1 MSADGAFA
9 FSSAPSPEELAR
21 FELNDFGNA
30 MRFIRQTGGRIED
43 DGSIDT
49 SASRVLWLRR
59 RGWIVFN
66 GRHWD
71 LDHGEALARRE
82 AAKVAPGLYQQIPI
96 KQQSLPNLSPRAQQ
110 AMWDFAVQ
118 SGNSG
123 KINALL
129 NVAAAYLEVDIDA
142 FDTDPLALN
151 CDNGVVRFV
160 RSPEGA
166 KVVFR
171 PGHEPGD
178 RMTRIAAA
186 AYDPAAEAPLF
197 RGVVEFAQPK
207 AAERDYL
214 QRVLGYMATGSVE
227 EQKFFVFQGKGGDG
241 KSTIVN
247 AVRKTL
253 GTYATVVA
261 VETFLDTGLRRGS
274 EASPD
279 IAALAGDSRMLCAGE
294 PPSGSKLATGAIKA
308 FTGGGSMKAR
318 ELREGLF
325 EFEPIGKPL
334 IECNRRP
341 AINDTDDGIW
351 RRLKILLFEHQV
363 PPDQV
368 DGALPRKLMDE
379 RAGILA
385 WLVKGVLAWLDRGL
399 KDEPDSVR
407 LAIEDYRKGSNPFV
421 QWFEAR
427 VERDESAR
435 VRASE
440 LYADYKSWME
450 DNGHDKPM
458 SQRAFGGALGD
469 LQIIL
474 AGKDGAGKVMRRG
487 ARLVTPTEE
496 ASRAAPPADGA
507 GGPSGSGDFGDPGD
521 GFGDDDW
528 GGR

>member
-1 MSADGAFA
+1 MPDGSFAFA
-9 FSSAPSPEELAR
+9 SAPSPEELAR

-30 MRFIRQTGGRIED
+30 MRFIRQTGGRIGD
-43 DGSIDT
+43 DGAIDT
-49 SASRVLWLRR
+49 AASRVLWLRR

-71 LDHGEALARRE
+71 LEHGEALARRE
-82 AAKVAPGLYQQIPI
+82 AAKVAQGLHAQVEI
-96 KQQSLPNLSPRAQQ
+96 RARELEEKK
-110 AMWDFAVQ
+110 ASARAISAVWDFAVQ
-118 SGNSG
+118 TGNSG

-129 NVAAAYLEVDIDA
+129 AVAAAYLEVDIDA

-151 CDNGVVRFV
+151 CENGVVRFAF
-160 RSPEGA
+160 GA
-166 KVVFR
+166 DGRPVAKFR

-178 RMTRIAAA
+178 RMTRLVAAPYEPTA
-186 AYDPAAEAPLF
+186 DAPLF

-207 AAERDYL
+207 GPERGYL

-241 KSTIVN
+241 KSTILN

-325 EFEPIGKPL
+325 EFEPIGKPV

-341 AINDTDDGIW
+341 AINDSDDGIW

-363 PPDQV
+363 PEDEK
-368 DGALPRKLMDE
+368 DLSLPRRLQAE

-385 WLVKGVLAWLDRGL
+385 WLVEGVLAWMGEGL
-399 KDEPDSVR
+399 RSEPDSVR
-407 LAIEDYRKGSNPFV
+407 QAIEDYRKGSNPFV
-421 QWFEAR
+421 QWLEAR
-427 VERDESAR
+427 VVRDEAAR
-435 VRASE
+435 VEASL
-440 LYADYKSWME
+440 LYKDYKQWME

-474 AGKDGAGKVMRRG
+474 SGKNGEGRVTRRG
-487 ARLVTPTEE
+487 ARLVSATEA
-496 ASRAAPPADGA
+496 ASRADPLSEGA
-507 GGPSGSGDFGDPGD
+507 GGPLGSGQFGDADDGD
-521 GFGDDDW
+521 S

>member
-1 MSADGAFA
+1 MADGSFA
-9 FSSAPSPEELAR
+9 FSPAPSPEELAR

-30 MRFIRQTGGRIED
+30 MRFIRQTGGMIGE

-49 SASRVLWLRR
+49 ADSRVLWLRR

-82 AAKVAPGLYQQIPI
+82 AAKVAQQLQPQLAI
-96 KQQSLPNLSPRAQQ
+96 KAAALEERRAS
-110 AMWDFAVQ
+110 ARAISAVWDFAVQ

-129 NVAAAYLEVDIDA
+129 AVAAPYLEVDIDA
-142 FDTDPLALN
+142 FDADPLALN
-151 CDNGVVRFV
+151 CENGVLRFV
-160 RSPEGA
+160 RGPHGPRA
-166 KVVFR
+166 DFR
-171 PGHEPGD
+171 PGHMPGD
-178 RMTRIAAA
+178 RMTRLVAAPYEAAA
-186 AYDPAAEAPLF
+186 DAPLF

-207 AAERDYL
+207 AEERDYL
-214 QRVLGYMATGSVE
+214 HRVLGYMATASVE

-325 EFEPIGKPL
+325 EFEPIGKPV

-363 PPDQV
+363 PADQV
-368 DGALPRKLMDE
+368 DGALPRKLMAE

-385 WLVKGVLAWLDRGL
+385 WIVEGVLAWMERGL

-407 LAIEDYRKGSNPFV
+407 QAIEDYRKGSNPFV
-421 QWFEAR
+421 QWLEAR
-427 VERDESAR
+427 VVRDDAAR
-435 VRASE
+435 VQASQ
-440 LYADYKSWME
+440 LYADYKQWMD

-474 AGKDGAGKVMRRG
+474 AGKNGDGKVMRRG
-487 ARLVTPTEE
+487 ARLVSPTE
-496 ASRAAPPADGA
+496 AAARADISGGGA
-507 GGPSGSGDFGDPGD
+507 GGPLGSDAFGPS
-521 GFGDDDW
+521 DDDW